1 MTALF
6 SLRNALRV
14 LLMLVLVGAGAALY
28 AVWQI
33 HRDVDAVSHRFTL
46 DSGPQSTVIFD
57 SKDRAISALYR
68 EHRIPVSLEE
78 MSGHLVNAVL
88 VTEDRRFYKHTG
100 VDFRRIAGSMVANL
114 RQGRI
119 VEGGSTI
126 TQQFVRGAFL
136 DRTKTYSRKVRE
148 AWLAAELE
156 TRYGK
161 NQILQAYLNRVYF
174 GDGYYGVE
182 AASRGYFGKSA
193 SQLSATEGATLAAL
207 INRPSG
213 YGLRRTPTRVR
224 ERRDWVLREMLQEG
238 LLDQSVYAGSVVIPV
253 ASTLA
258 SSETRSAQD
267 PAKAHAGP
275 YFVNAVTKM
284 LYEKF
289 GIEKV
294 LTGGLRVYTTLDSEV
309 QRFAE
314 QAVLKTE
321 DGR

>member
-1 MTALF
+1 MTAWF

-14 LLMLVLVGAGAALY
+14 VLILVLVCGGAALY

-68 EHRIPVSLEE
+68 EHRIPVTLEE
-78 MSGHLVNAVL
+78 ISGHLVNAVL
-88 VTEDRRFYKHTG
+88 VTEDRRFYEHTG
-100 VDFRRIAGSMVANL
+100 IDFRRIAGSTVANL

-136 DRTKTYSRKVRE
+136 DRSRTYSRKIPRSVAGAPSSRR
-148 AWLAAELE
+148 AI
-156 TRYGK
+156 GK
-161 NQILQAYLNRVYF
+161 NEILQAYLNRVYL

-182 AASRGYFGKSA
+182 AASRGYFGKPA

-224 ERRDWVLREMLQEG
+224 ERRDWVLREMLHEG
-238 LLDQSVYAGSVVIPV
+238 LLDR
-253 ASTLA
+253 ASTPAA
-258 SSETRSAQD
+258 SWCPWPRRCRRRRRARRRTRPRRTTGRTSSRPSPKCSTSGSAS
-267 PAKAHAGP
+267 K
-275 YFVNAVTKM
+275 
-284 LYEKF
+284 
-289 GIEKV
+289 
-294 LTGGLRVYTTLDSEV
+294 RC
-309 QRFAE
+309 
-314 QAVLKTE
+314 
-321 DGR
+321 